1 LKTVNLLLG
10 GLNMPELPEVQT
22 VVDTLYP
29 RVIDKEII
37 AVEVK
42 RDELIANVD
51 AKEFENKL
59 IGAKIE
65 NVRRRGKYIIIE
77 LDNSYYLV
85 GHLRMT
91 GYFFYTQKDSKVSK
105 YDCIFFKFKGEDE
118 LRLGSKRKFT
128 RIYLVDDLKD
138 AGSLTKLGPEPL
150 SDEFTLERL
159 KEMIAKRKG
168 KMKPLLLNQRFLAG
182 LGNIYVDEAL
192 FLSKIHPLR
201 TADTLQDDEIERLYH
216 AIVKVL
222 SDGVEHRGT
231 TKWDYVDA
239 SGESG
244 SHQNYLMIY
253 DKEGEECSEC
263 GTKIEKIKVGGRGT
277 YFCPAC
283 QKQEE

>member
-1 LKTVNLLLG
+1 
-10 GLNMPELPEVQT
+10 MPELPEVQT

-37 AVEVK
+37 DVEVK
-42 RDELIANVD
+42 RDELIANLG
-51 AKEFENKL
+51 AEEFKNKL

-65 NVRRRGKYIIIE
+65 NVRRRGKYIVIE
-77 LDNSYYLV
+77 LDNGYYLV

-91 GYFFYTQKDSKVSK
+91 GYFFYAKKDSKVSE
-105 YDCIFFKFKGEDE
+105 YDYIFFKFEGDDE
-118 LRLGSKRKFT
+118 LRMGSKRKFT

-138 AGSLTKLGPEPL
+138 AGSLIKLGPEPL
-150 SDEFTLERL
+150 SDEFTLDRF
-159 KEMIAKRKG
+159 KDMISSRRG

-201 TADTLQDDEIERLYH
+201 TADTVNDEEVERLYH
-216 AIVKVL
+216 AIRKVL
-222 SDGVEHRGT
+222 SDGIEHRGT

-244 SHQNYLMIY
+244 THQNYLMIY
-253 DKEGEECSEC
+253 DKAGKECIEC
-263 GTKIEKIKVGGRGT
+263 GTKIEKIRVGGRGT
-277 YFCPAC
+277 YFCPEC
-283 QKQEE
+283 QKEKE